1 MSTTDILTTSP
12 SPADVQRAADALAAA
27 GRETVMGLEVEY
39 VLRWTDRSGPLAR
52 VLVLAA
58 EVVELREAL
67 ANRNVELEGAAS
79 LAADVSALRGLYDE
93 TSQALARAKRGAEWV
108 WTFTRAADR
117 RFRAQRRARGLAA
130 RLAASEADNAALRA
144 RVAAHAAG
152 LSALSATFERACE
165 EAAEPEPEVER
176 APCEECA
183 NYWRCAMEG
192 MADATQR
199 DCAFPESR
207 FEPIGGAA

>member
-1 MSTTDILTTSP
+1 MSSKEK
-12 SPADVQRAADALAAA
+12 A
-27 GRETVMGLEVEY
+27 
-39 VLRWTDRSGPLAR
+39 
-52 VLVLAA
+52 LAA
-58 EVVELREAL
+58 EVAELRERLAL
-67 ANRNVELEGAAS
+67 A
-79 LAADVSALRGLYDE
+79 
-93 TSQALARAKRGAEWV
+93 KRRAEWR
-108 WTFTRAADR
+108 WASNREADR
-117 RFRAQRRARGLAA
+117 RFRAQRRAKHLAA

-152 LSALSATFERACE
+152 LSALSATIERACE
-165 EAAEPEPEVER
+165 EVAEPEPEVER